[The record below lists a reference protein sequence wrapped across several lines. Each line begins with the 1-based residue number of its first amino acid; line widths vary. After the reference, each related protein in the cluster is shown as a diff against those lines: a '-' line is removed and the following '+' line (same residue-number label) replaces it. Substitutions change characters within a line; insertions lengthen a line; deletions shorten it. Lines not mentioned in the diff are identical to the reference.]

1 VQSPYRYESD
11 QQLERIERLE
21 LFHPKKETTMIETE
35 GLTGADTLLR
45 VLSHMGVDRIFSSPG
60 SEWAPVWEAFA
71 KAKAQSEGVPLY
83 ITSRH
88 EEVAVGMASGY
99 AKSTGKLPAVMIHTT
114 VGALHAT
121 MALRGALH
129 EQVPMVVFTG
139 ESLGFGEEAGP
150 DVGAQWLGALADI
163 GGPARLVD
171 RCVKWSYGVN
181 AKSLLPAT
189 IQRACQLAIASPKGP
204 VFVSLPMEYL
214 FDKMT
219 KNASAENV
227 PIPAPTADPAAI
239 EELSA
244 LLAGAKNPIVI
255 TEEAGRD
262 PGVVERLV
270 ELAELLGA
278 GVVESRASSYVNFPR
293 THPLHAGFEPQEFLQ
308 EADMILLLGVIAPW
322 HPASRKL
329 NPGTKVAVLSDNPL
343 RSELPYWGYPVNQIL
358 TGEIEGSM
366 KQLLEAVKKRAAKGN
381 ADAARR
387 AESWRSRHEKR
398 RAAWKEEASARKEQ
412 KPIDTRWVTYELA
425 QVIPSDALVIEETI
439 THRLSIHRY
448 LDMLKPGTFF
458 AGCIGGLG
466 TGTGTALGVK
476 AAFPKRP
483 VLCLIGDGA
492 FNYDPGLAALGV
504 CQEHSLPIMIVLY
517 NNYGYHSQKSGVPR
531 FFPDGFAVK
540 NQDFIGISINPSPDY
555 AMIARAF
562 DGYGEKVEEPGD
574 VRAALQ
580 RGLKAIAGGQMALID
595 IRLAKAAETNERP
608 DRAN

>member
-1 VQSPYRYESD
+1 
-11 QQLERIERLE
+11 
-21 LFHPKKETTMIETE
+21 MIETE
-35 GLTGADTLLR
+35 GLTGAETLLR

-60 SEWAPVWEAFA
+60 SEWSPVWEAFA

-83 ITSRH
+83 ISSRH

-129 EQVPMVVFTG
+129 EQIPMVVFTG

-181 AKSLLPAT
+181 AKSLLPST
-189 IQRACQLAIASPKGP
+189 IQRACQLAMGTPKGP

-219 KNASAENV
+219 KNATAENV

-239 EELSA
+239 EELA
-244 LLAGAKNPIVI
+244 TLLASAKNPLII

-262 PGVVERLV
+262 PGVVAKLV

-308 EADMILLLGVIAPW
+308 EADAILLLGVVAPW
-322 HPASRKL
+322 HPASKKL
-329 NPGTKVAVLSDNPL
+329 NSGTKVAVLSDNPL
-343 RSELPYWGYPVNQIL
+343 RSDLPYWGFPVNQIL
-358 TGEIEGSM
+358 TGEIESSV
-366 KQLLEAVKKRAAKGN
+366 KHLLESVKKRIAKGN
-381 ADAARR
+381 SDATRR
-387 AESWRSRHEKR
+387 AESWRSRHEARK
-398 RAAWKEEASARKEQ
+398 ASWKEDALRRKEQ

-425 QVIPSDALVIEETI
+425 QVIPADAMVVEETI

-476 AAFPKRP
+476 AANPKRQ

-504 CQEHSLPIMIVLY
+504 CQEHNLPILIVLY

-562 DGYGEKVEEPGD
+562 DGYGEKVEDPSE

-580 RGLKAIAGGQMALID
+580 RGLKAVAAGQMALID

>member
-1 VQSPYRYESD
+1 
-11 QQLERIERLE
+11 
-21 LFHPKKETTMIETE
+21 
-35 GLTGADTLLR
+35 
-45 VLSHMGVDRIFSSPG
+45 
-60 SEWAPVWEAFA
+60 
-71 KAKAQSEGVPLY
+71 
-83 ITSRH
+83 
-88 EEVAVGMASGY
+88 
-99 AKSTGKLPAVMIHTT
+99 
-114 VGALHAT
+114 
-121 MALRGALH
+121 
-129 EQVPMVVFTG
+129 MVVFAG

-219 KNASAENV
+219 KNAVAENI
-227 PIPAPTADPAAI
+227 PIPAPTVDPAAI
-239 EELSA
+239 EELAA
-244 LLAGAKNPIVI
+244 LLAGAKNPVII
-255 TEEAGRD
+255 TEEAGRST
-262 PGVVERLV
+262 VVVQKLV
-270 ELAELLGA
+270 ELAEMLGA

-308 EADMILLLGVIAPW
+308 EADVILLLGVIAPW

-329 NPGTKVAVLSDNPL
+329 NQGTKVAVLSDNPL
-343 RSELPYWGYPVNQIL
+343 RTDLPYWGYPVDKIL
-358 TGEIEGSM
+358 PGEVESSM
-366 KQLLEAVKKRAAKGN
+366 KCLVEAVKKRIAKGN

-387 AESWRSRHEKR
+387 ADVWRGRYEKR
-398 RAAWKEEASARKEQ
+398 KAAWKEDVLARKEQ
-412 KPIDTRWVTYELA
+412 KPIDTRWVTHELA
-425 QVIPSDALVIEETI
+425 QVIPSDAIVVEETI

-448 LDMLKPGTFF
+448 LDMLEPGTFF
-458 AGCIGGLG
+458 AGCLGGLG

-504 CQEHSLPIMIVLY
+504 CQEHNLPILIVLF

-562 DGYGEKVEEPGD
+562 DGFGEKVEDPGE

>member
-1 VQSPYRYESD
+1 
-11 QQLERIERLE
+11 
-21 LFHPKKETTMIETE
+21 MIETE
-35 GLTGADTLLR
+35 GLTGADALLR

-60 SEWAPVWEAFA
+60 SEWSPVWEAFA
-71 KAKAQSEGVPLY
+71 KAKAQSEGVPQY
-83 ITSRH
+83 ISSRH

-129 EQVPMVVFTG
+129 EQIPMVVFTG
-139 ESLGFGEEAGP
+139 ESLGFGEEPGP

-189 IQRACQLAIASPKGP
+189 IQRACQLAMGAPKGP
-204 VFVSLPMEYL
+204 VFVSLPREYL
-214 FDKMT
+214 FDTMT
-219 KNASAENV
+219 KNAAAENV
-227 PIPAPTADPAAI
+227 PIPAPVADPAAI
-239 EELSA
+239 EELAA
-244 LLAGAKNPIVI
+244 LLAGAKNPLII

-262 PGVVERLV
+262 PSVVEKLV

-278 GVVESRASSYVNFPR
+278 GVVESRASSYINFPR

-308 EADMILLLGVIAPW
+308 EADAILLLGVIAPW
-322 HPASRKL
+322 HPASKKL

-343 RSELPYWGYPVNQIL
+343 RAELPYWGFQVDQIL
-358 TGEIEGSM
+358 TGEIEGSL
-366 KQLLEAVKKRAAKGN
+366 KQLLVAVKKRVSKDSS
-381 ADAARR
+381 DASQRAETWHGRHATRR
-387 AESWRSRHEKR
+387 AS
-398 RAAWKEEASARKEQ
+398 WKEDATKRQDQ

-425 QVIPSDALVIEETI
+425 QVIPADAIVVEETI

-448 LDMLKPGTFF
+448 LDMLKPGAFF

-476 AAFPKRP
+476 AANPKRP

-492 FNYDPGLAALGV
+492 FNYDPGLAAFGV
-504 CQEHSLPIMIVLY
+504 CQEHNLPILIVLF

-531 FFPDGFAVK
+531 YFPEGFAVK

-555 AMIARAF
+555 AMVARAF
-562 DGYGEKVEEPGD
+562 EGYGEKVEDPAE

-580 RGLKAIAGGQMALID
+580 RGLKAVAGGQMALID

-608 DRAN
+608 ERAN

>member
-1 VQSPYRYESD
+1 
-11 QQLERIERLE
+11 
-21 LFHPKKETTMIETE
+21 MIETE
-35 GLTGADTLLR
+35 GLSGADTLLR
-45 VLSHMGVDRIFSSPG
+45 VLSHMGVDRIFASPG
-60 SEWAPVWEAFA
+60 SEWSPVWEAFA

-83 ITSRH
+83 ISSRH
-88 EEVAVGMASGY
+88 EEIAVGMASGY

-150 DVGAQWLGALADI
+150 DVGAQWLGALSDI

-181 AKSLLPAT
+181 AKSLLPSA
-189 IQRACQLAIASPKGP
+189 IQRACQLALGPPKGP
-204 VFVSLPMEYL
+204 VFVSIPMEYL

-219 KNASAENV
+219 KNASADNV
-227 PIPAPTADPAAI
+227 PVPAPMADPAAI
-239 EELSA
+239 EELAA
-244 LLAGAKNPIVI
+244 LFAGVKNPLII
-255 TEEAGRD
+255 TEEAGRSTV
-262 PGVVERLV
+262 VVEKLV

-308 EADMILLLGVIAPW
+308 EADAILLLGVIAPW

-329 NPGTKVAVLSDNPL
+329 NQGTKVAVLSDNPL
-343 RSELPYWGYPVNQIL
+343 RSDLPYWGYPVNQIL
-358 TGEIEGSM
+358 TGEIESSM
-366 KQLLEAVKKRAAKGN
+366 KYLVESIKKRVSKGNGDAAK
-381 ADAARR
+381 R
-387 AESWRSRHEKR
+387 AENWRSRYEKR
-398 RAAWKEEASARKEQ
+398 KAAWKDEALTRAQQ

-425 QVIPSDALVIEETI
+425 QVIPSDALVVEETI

-448 LDMLKPGTFF
+448 LDMLKPGSFF

-504 CQEHSLPIMIVLY
+504 CQEHQLPIMIVLY

-540 NQDFIGISINPSPDY
+540 NQDFTGISIDPSPDY
-555 AMIARAF
+555 ATVARAF
-562 DGYGEKVEEPGD
+562 AGYGEKVEEPGD

>member
-1 VQSPYRYESD
+1 
-11 QQLERIERLE
+11 
-21 LFHPKKETTMIETE
+21 MIETE

-45 VLSHMGVDRIFSSPG
+45 VLSHMGIDRIFASPG

-71 KAKAQSEGVPLY
+71 KAKAQSEGVPQY
-83 ITSRH
+83 ISSRH
-88 EEVAVGMASGY
+88 EEIAVGMASGY
-99 AKSTGKLPAVMIHTT
+99 AKSTGKLAAVMIHTT

-129 EQVPMVVFTG
+129 EQIPMVVFTG

-171 RCVKWSYGVN
+171 RCVKWSFGVN
-181 AKSLLPAT
+181 AKSLLPST
-189 IQRACQLAIASPKGP
+189 IQRACQLAMGSPKGP

-219 KNASAENV
+219 KNAAAENV
-227 PIPAPTADPAAI
+227 HISAPMADPTAL
-239 EELSA
+239 EELAA
-244 LLAGAKNPIVI
+244 LLAGAKNPVII
-255 TEEAGRD
+255 TEEAGRS
-262 PGVVERLV
+262 PAVVDKLV

-278 GVVESRASSYVNFPR
+278 SVVESRATSYVNFPR
-293 THPLHAGFEPQEFLQ
+293 THPLHGGFEPQEFLPD
-308 EADMILLLGVIAPW
+308 ADAILLLGVVAPW
-322 HPASRKL
+322 HPASKKL
-329 NPGTKVAVLSDNPL
+329 SAATKVAVLSENPL
-343 RSELPYWGYPVNQIL
+343 RSELPYWGYPVSQIL
-358 TGEIEGSM
+358 TGEIESSI
-366 KQLLEAVKKRAAKGN
+366 KHLLECIKKRVTKGN

-387 AESWRSRHEKR
+387 TETARNRHEKR
-398 RAAWKEEASARKEQ
+398 QAAWKQEALVRNEQ

-425 QVIPSDALVIEETI
+425 QVIPADAIVIEETI

-448 LDMLKPGTFF
+448 LDRLKPGTFF

-466 TGTGTALGVK
+466 TGLGTALGVK
-476 AAFPKRP
+476 SAFPKRP

-492 FNYDPGLAALGV
+492 FNYDPGLPALGV
-504 CQEHSLPIMIVLY
+504 CQEHQLPIMIVLY

-540 NQDFIGISINPSPDY
+540 NQDFIGISIAPSPDY

-562 DGYGEKVEEPGD
+562 EGYGEKVEDPGE

>member
-1 VQSPYRYESD
+1 
-11 QQLERIERLE
+11 
-21 LFHPKKETTMIETE
+21 MIETE

-60 SEWAPVWEAFA
+60 SEWSPVWEAFA
-71 KAKAQSEGVPLY
+71 KAKAQSEGVPQY
-83 ITSRH
+83 ISSSH

-99 AKSTGKLPAVMIHTT
+99 AKATGKLPAVMIHTT

-181 AKSLLPAT
+181 AKSLLPST
-189 IQRACQLAIASPKGP
+189 IQRACQLAMGTPKGP
-204 VFVSLPMEYL
+204 VFVSIPMEYL

-219 KNASAENV
+219 KNATAENV
-227 PIPAPTADPAAI
+227 PIPAPMADPVAL
-239 EELSA
+239 EELATA
-244 LLAGAKNPIVI
+244 LASAKNPVII
-255 TEEAGRD
+255 TEEAGRS
-262 PGVVERLV
+262 PAVVEQLV
-270 ELAELLGA
+270 QLAELLGA
-278 GVVESRASSYVNFPR
+278 GVVESRATSYVNFPR
-293 THPLHAGFEPQEFLQ
+293 THPLHAGFEPAEFLQ
-308 EADMILLLGVIAPW
+308 DADMLLLLGVVTPW
-322 HPASRKL
+322 HPASKKL
-329 NPGTKVAVLSDNPL
+329 HSGIKVAVLSDNPL

-358 TGEIEGSM
+358 TGEIESSM
-366 KQLLEAVKKRAAKGN
+366 KYLLDAVRKKVFQGSS
-381 ADAARR
+381 DAARR
-387 AESWRSRHEKR
+387 SAIWRDRHEAR
-398 RAAWKEEASARKEQ
+398 RASWQEDALRRKEQ
-412 KPIDTRWVTYELA
+412 KPIDTRWVTHELA
-425 QVIPSDALVIEETI
+425 QVIPSDAIVVEETI

-448 LDMLKPGTFF
+448 LDMLTPGSFF

-476 AAFPKRP
+476 AANPKRP

-504 CQEHSLPIMIVLY
+504 CQEHNLPIMILLF

-531 FFPDGFAVK
+531 FFPEGFAVK
-540 NQDFIGISINPSPDY
+540 NQDFIGISINPSPEY

-562 DGYGEKVEEPGD
+562 DGYGEKVEDPGE

-580 RGLKAIAGGQMALID
+580 RGLKAVAGGQVALID
-595 IRLAKAAETNERP
+595 VRLAKAAESNERP

>member
-1 VQSPYRYESD
+1 
-11 QQLERIERLE
+11 
-21 LFHPKKETTMIETE
+21 MIETE

-71 KAKAQSEGVPLY
+71 KAKAQSEGVPQY
-83 ITSRH
+83 ISSRH

-99 AKSTGKLPAVMIHTT
+99 AKSTGKIAAVMIHTT

-129 EQVPMVVFTG
+129 EQIPMVVFTG

-181 AKSLLPAT
+181 AKSLLPST
-189 IQRACQLAIASPKGP
+189 IQRACQLAMGAPKGP

-219 KNASAENV
+219 KNAAAENV
-227 PIPAPTADPAAI
+227 PVPAPMADPAALD
-239 EELSA
+239 ELAAS
-244 LLAGAKNPIVI
+244 LASAKNPLII

-262 PGVVERLV
+262 PQVVEQLV

-278 GVVESRASSYVNFPR
+278 GVVESRASSYINFPR
-293 THPLHAGFEPQEFLQ
+293 SHPLHAGFEPIEFLP
-308 EADMILLLGVIAPW
+308 ESDVILLLGVVAPW

-329 NPGTKVAVLSDNPL
+329 NPGTKLAVLSDNPL
-343 RSELPYWGYPVNQIL
+343 RSEMPYWGYPVNQIL
-358 TGEIEGSM
+358 TGEIASSM
-366 KQLLEAVKKRAAKGN
+366 KHLLDAVKKQVAKGDS
-381 ADAARR
+381 DAARR
-387 AESWRSRHEKR
+387 SETWSGRHAVR
-398 RAAWKEEASARKEQ
+398 RAAWQEDALKRRSQ
-412 KPIDTRWVTYELA
+412 KPIDTRWVTHELA
-425 QVIPSDALVIEETI
+425 QVIPADAIVVEETI

-504 CQEHSLPIMIVLY
+504 CQEHNLPIMIVLF

-540 NQDFIGISINPSPDY
+540 NHDFIGISINPSPDY

-562 DGYGEKVEEPGD
+562 DGYGEKVEEPGE

-580 RGLKAIAGGQMALID
+580 RGLKAVASGQVALID
-595 IRLAKAAETNERP
+595 VRLAKAAESNERP